1 MEMTIQVV
9 WGFRLNTSLI
19 PFSLFGVRFGCQLVE
34 EDGNDDVDDVDDGNV
49 AAADDDG
56 FSFDIAQSEA
66 LAWAAHSYMQ
76 TPFEWETAQR
86 VALTV
91 RVRIKMEEM
100 KVYVRV

>member
-1 MEMTIQVV
+1 M
-9 WGFRLNTSLI
+9 
-19 PFSLFGVRFGCQLVE
+19 RFGCQLVE

-76 TPFEWETAQR
+76 TPFE
-86 VALTV
+86 
-91 RVRIKMEEM
+91 
-100 KVYVRV
+100 